1 MGALCPCPCPG
12 TVEDCESLQMNAIAK
27 LAKHK
32 IAKNTSALILAQIA
46 TRALSIFYVA
56 ALARYVGA
64 EGIGKIS
71 TATALNGL
79 LALVVGPG
87 LNTLLTR
94 DVAANTKKA
103 GTYVSNM
110 LFLKSLLG
118 VPFILLTVA
127 VAHVA
132 GYPDDIA
139 FVIYAYTLV
148 YLMDT
153 LGEILIAVFQ
163 AFERMEYEAASQIV
177 RDLINISLSLLA
189 IYLRQSL
196 LTIVFISVIAQVCK
210 LLFMTALVYGRFVRP
225 CRAISFRTSKTLL
238 ISSLPFGVLLILYTV
253 QAQFG
258 TFILSL
264 YHTADTVGIYSAA
277 YSLFFMLMILP
288 SAFSTAIFPAFSK
301 LYVQARHDLQHF
313 YQICYKYLLVVGFPL
328 GLGTMLV
335 GDKVILLIYGDEF
348 EGSVI
353 VLRILA
359 VFLFTVVG
367 YSNGPLLNA
376 AGKQRFFAW
385 TQGLAVCANGILC
398 LLLVPPWGPV
408 GAAIAFVLPGIGT
421 FFVHSIACHRLFG
434 LSLPWL
440 TMSKVLLAT
449 LLMGLVV
456 SIALR
461 SGIPWPVVVFIV
473 ALSTYGLSIL
483 LLGIVKREELQVL
496 AGAPSSSWIAEE
508 TALT

>member
-1 MGALCPCPCPG
+1 MLLPG
-12 TVEDCESLQMNAIAK
+12 TARDREGLQMNAIAK

-32 IAKNTSALILAQIA
+32 IAKNTSALISAQIA
-46 TRALSIFYVA
+46 SRVLSIFYVA
-56 ALARYVGA
+56 VLARYVGT

-79 LALVVGPG
+79 LVLVVGPG
-87 LNTLLTR
+87 LNTLLVR
-94 DVAANTKKA
+94 DVAVDAKKA
-103 GTYVSNM
+103 ATYVSNM
-110 LFLKSLLG
+110 LFLRCLLG

-127 VAHVA
+127 MAQEGRYPSDTVAIIH
-132 GYPDDIA
+132 
-139 FVIYAYTLV
+139 AYTVV
-148 YLMDT
+148 YLFDA
-153 LGEILIAVFQ
+153 LDGILASVFQ
-163 AFERMEYEAASQIV
+163 AFERMEYEAGSQIV
-177 RDLINISLSLLA
+177 RDLINVSLSLLA

-196 LTIVFISVIAQVCK
+196 LTIVFISAIAQACK
-210 LLFMTALVYGRFVRP
+210 LLFMMALMYGRFVRP
-225 CRAISFRTSKTLL
+225 RLAISFRTSKTLL
-238 ISSLPFGVLLILYTV
+238 ISSLPFGGLLILHTV
-253 QAQFG
+253 QAQLG
-258 TFILSL
+258 TLVLSL
-264 YHTADTVGIYSAA
+264 NHTADTVGIYSAA
-277 YSLFFMLMILP
+277 YSLIIMLLLLP
-288 SAFSTAIFPAFSK
+288 SAFSTAIFPHFSR
-301 LYVQARHDLQHF
+301 LYIQARHDLQHF

-335 GDKVILLIYGDEF
+335 GDKVVLLIYGDEF
-348 EGSVI
+348 EGSAT

-398 LLLVPPWGPV
+398 LLLVPTWGPV

-449 LLMGLVV
+449 LLMGLAV

-461 SGIPWPVVVFIV
+461 SGVPWPVVVFIV
-473 ALSTYGLSIL
+473 APSMYGLSIL
-483 LLGIVKREELQVL
+483 LLGIVKREELRVL
-496 AGAPSSSWIAEE
+496 AGAPSSSWIVEE
-508 TALT
+508 TART